1 MTGRIH
7 LASAAIVL
15 GAFVAGAAAGAGLHA
30 WLGPRPGPRHGPP
43 GGPPP
48 RGLPPY
54 LRELDL
60 SADQERQAE
69 AIFERHRAAIDAVMR
84 DSMPRIQAI
93 DERVEEELGAILRP
107 EQKARLAELR
117 KRRPPPPPP
126 GARGGPGGPPTPD
139 FPPGPGGFPPPPPGP
154 PPGR

>member
-7 LASAAIVL
+7 VASAAIVL
-15 GAFVAGAAAGAGLHA
+15 GAFLAGAAAGAGVHA
-30 WLGPRPGPRHGPP
+30 WLVPPERPRRGPPP

-60 SADQERQAE
+60 TPEQERAAQ

-84 DSMPRIQAI
+84 ESMPRVQAI
-93 DERVEEELGAILRP
+93 DEKVEEELAAILRP
-107 EQKARLAELR
+107 EQKAQLAELR

-126 GARGGPGGPPTPD
+126 PPGGPGGPGD
-139 FPPGPGGFPPPPPGP
+139 PGRPPPPGP
-154 PPGR
+154 PPGPPPPR